1 MAALHGYIAPVNTTN
16 PNNSNPVRLGIIG
29 CGGAMARFHES
40 YLKDVP
46 NLTYAAATGRRPESV
61 RESVDAHGCAGFDS
75 AEAMIASGAVDAVLI
90 ATPHTTHPAFA
101 ELAFQHG
108 LHVLVEKPLAVTALE
123 AQGTIDAYEAARKR
137 HPHLVFAGMFQQRT
151 FPQWQHV
158 KRLCTDGSVGD
169 LMRVSWT
176 ITDWFRT
183 QTYYDAGGWR
193 ATWQGEGGG
202 VLLNQCPHNLDLLCW
217 FVGQPARVHAI
228 AELGKHHHV
237 EVEDDVTAL
246 LQWECGTT
254 GTFITSTGQ
263 TPGINRLEIVGNH
276 GTVVAEKKPGESGHT
291 VTYYRALQ
299 PVRDFTAHCPERF
312 AEVPVDTFITPPS
325 VGPAKDKRPN
335 HQLIMENFVEA
346 IQQGIGQDHLLTPAP
361 EGLLGLELGNAL
373 LLSGLDQ
380 TPIDLPMPAAGER
393 SRQQY
398 ADRIRH
404 LAETS
409 TFVRNEVKASS
420 ADMGASF

>member
-1 MAALHGYIAPVNTTN
+1 VSKTPPQQNAHD
-16 PNNSNPVRLGIIG
+16 PVRLGIIG
-29 CGGAMARFHES
+29 AGGAMATFHES
-40 YLKDVP
+40 YLADVP
-46 NLTYAAATGRRPESV
+46 GLAYAAAAGRRPEAVQASV
-61 RESVDAHGCAGFDS
+61 EQHGCAGFDS
-75 AEAMIASGAVDAVLI
+75 AEALIDSGKVDAVLI

-101 ELAFQHG
+101 ERAFARG
-108 LHVLVEKPLAVTALE
+108 LHVLVEKPLAVTAQE
-123 AQGTIDAYEAARKR
+123 AQGTIDAYEAARKQY
-137 HPHLVFAGMFQQRT
+137 PDLVFAGMFQQRT

-158 KRLCTDGSVGD
+158 KRLCTDGSVGE
-169 LMRVSWT
+169 LLRVSWT
-176 ITDWFRT
+176 ITDWYRT

-193 ATWQGEGGG
+193 ATWAGEGGG

-217 FVGQPARVHAI
+217 FVGQPSRVHAI

-246 LQWECGTT
+246 LQWPTQQDGSAGAT

-276 GTVVAEKKPGESGHT
+276 GTVIAESKPGESAHT

-299 PVRDFTAHCPERF
+299 PVRDFTANCPERF
-312 AEVPVDTFITPPS
+312 AEVPVDTFITPSS
-325 VGPAKDKRPN
+325 VGPATDKRPN

-346 IQQGIGQDHLLTPAP
+346 IQHGTGQTKLLTPAP

-380 TPIDLPMPAAGER
+380 TPIDLPMPATGEC
-393 SRQQY
+393 SRAQY
-398 ADRIRH
+398 ADRIKH
-404 LAETS
+404 LADTS

-420 ADMGASF
+420 ADMSASF

>member
-1 MAALHGYIAPVNTTN
+1 MNTPTQTN
-16 PNNSNPVRLGIIG
+16 RTAPVRLGIIG

-40 YLKDVP
+40 YLAGVQG
-46 NLTYAAATGRRPESV
+46 LTYAAATGRRPESV
-61 RESVDAHGCAGFDS
+61 KESVDAHGCTGFDS
-75 AEAMIASGAVDAVLI
+75 AEQMIASGAVDAVLI

-101 ELAFQHG
+101 ELAFEHG

-123 AQGTIDAYEAARKR
+123 AQGTIDAYEAARQK
-137 HPHLVFAGMFQQRT
+137 HPSLVFAGMFQQRT
-151 FPQWQHV
+151 FPQWRHV
-158 KRLCTDGSVGD
+158 KRLCTDGSIGD

-193 ATWQGEGGG
+193 ATWKGEGGG

-217 FVGQPARVHAI
+217 FVGQPSRVNAI
-228 AELGKHHHV
+228 AELGKYHHV

-246 LQWECGTT
+246 LQWQCGAT

-263 TPGINRLEIVGNH
+263 TPGINRLEIAGNH
-276 GTVVAEKKPGESGHT
+276 GTVIAEKKPGASEHT
-291 VTYYRALQ
+291 VTYYAAQ
-299 PVRDFTAHCPERF
+299 EPVRDFTANCPERF
-312 AEVPVDTFITPPS
+312 DEVAVETFITQPS
-325 VGPAKDKRPN
+325 VVEGQDKRPP
-335 HQLIMENFVEA
+335 HQRIMQNFVDA
-346 IQQGIGQDHLLTPAP
+346 IQNGTGQDNLLTPAP

-380 TPIDLPMPAAGER
+380 TPIDLPMPATGER

-398 ADRIRH
+398 ADRIKH

-420 ADMGASF
+420 ADMSASF

>member
-1 MAALHGYIAPVNTTN
+1 
-16 PNNSNPVRLGIIG
+16 
-29 CGGAMARFHES
+29 MARFHES

-46 NLTYAAATGRRPESV
+46 GLTYAAAAGRRPEPV
-61 RESVDAHGCAGFDS
+61 QESVDAHGCAGFDS
-75 AEAMIASGAVDAVLI
+75 AQGLITSGTVDAVLI

-101 ELAFQHG
+101 ELAFEHG

-123 AQGTIDAYEAARKR
+123 AQQTIDAYEAARIQ
-137 HPHLVFAGMFQQRT
+137 HPGLVFAGMFQQRT

-158 KRLCTDGSVGD
+158 KRLCSDGSVGD
-169 LMRVSWT
+169 PLRVSWT

-193 ATWQGEGGG
+193 ATWKGEGGG

-217 FVGQPARVHAI
+217 FVGQPSRATAL

-237 EVEDDVTAL
+237 EVEDDVTAI
-246 LQWECGTT
+246 LQWPPEAVGACGAA
-254 GTFITSTGQ
+254 GTFVTSTGQ

-276 GTVVAEKKPGESGHT
+276 GTVIAEKKPGEAEHT
-291 VTYYRALQ
+291 VTYYAAAQ
-299 PVRDFTAHCPERF
+299 PVRDFTANCPERF
-312 AEVPVDTFITPPS
+312 DEVAVETFITQPRVGSGQDNRPP
-325 VGPAKDKRPN
+325 
-335 HQLIMENFVEA
+335 HQIIMENFVDA
-346 IQQGIGQDHLLTPAP
+346 IRQGTGQDDLLAPAP

-380 TPIDLPMPAAGER
+380 TPIDLPMPATGER
-393 SRQQY
+393 SRQAY
-398 ADRIRH
+398 ADRIKH

-409 TFVRNEVKASS
+409 TFVRNAVKASS
-420 ADMGASF
+420 ADMSASF

>member
-1 MAALHGYIAPVNTTN
+1 MAT
-16 PNNSNPVRLGIIG
+16 
-29 CGGAMARFHES
+29 FHES
-40 YLKDVP
+40 YLADVP
-46 NLTYAAATGRRPESV
+46 GLVYAAAAGRRPEAV
-61 RESVDAHGCAGFDS
+61 QASVDAHGCVGFDS
-75 AEAMIASGAVDAVLI
+75 AEALIDSGTVDAVLI

-101 ELAFQHG
+101 ERAFERG
-108 LHVLVEKPLAVTALE
+108 LHVLVEKPLAVTAQE
-123 AQGTIDAYEAARKR
+123 AQGTIDAYEAARKQR
-137 HPHLVFAGMFQQRT
+137 PHLVFAGMFQQRT

-169 LMRVSWT
+169 ILRVSWT

-193 ATWQGEGGG
+193 ATWAGEGGG

-217 FVGQPARVHAI
+217 FVGQPSRVQSI

-246 LQWECGTT
+246 LQWPTQQDGSAGAT

-276 GTVVAEKKPGESGHT
+276 GTVVAEKKPGESAHT
-291 VTYYRALQ
+291 VTYYRALE
-299 PVRDFTAHCPERF
+299 PVRDFTANCPERF
-312 AEVPVDTFITPPS
+312 AEVPIDTFITPPS
-325 VGPAKDKRPN
+325 VGPAKDDRPP

-346 IQQGIGQDHLLTPAP
+346 IRHGTGQDDLLTPAT

-380 TPIDLPMPAAGER
+380 TPIDLPMPATGER
-393 SRQQY
+393 SRAQY
-398 ADRIRH
+398 ADRIQH
-404 LAETS
+404 LADTS
-409 TFVRNEVKASS
+409 TFVRNEVKQSN
-420 ADMGASF
+420 ADMSASF